1 MRRHIDYFALQA
13 IKQEFM
19 LSKLYS
25 DQTVAAAIIFAARKA
40 SKVVEYA
47 WNEPAFKQM
56 FGINQAVTSVSEV
69 QECFNVLYRVY
80 DQSHQASTTFKSHSE
95 VIVNSK
101 AAGTAN
107 PFKIEI
113 NFQ

>member
-1 MRRHIDYFALQA
+1 
-13 IKQEFM
+13 M
-19 LSKLYS
+19 LSKLHS

-56 FGINQAVTSVSEV
+56 FGFSQGVTSAAEIY
-69 QECFNVLYRVY
+69 ECFNVLYRAY
-80 DQSHQASTTFKSHSE
+80 DQSHRASATFKSHSE
-95 VIVNSK
+95 VNVTGCGGKLLDSCG
-101 AAGTAN
+101 AAGN

-113 NFQ
+113 NF